1 MPCKNFPQNRNRSGR
16 IRLFTVNPSEGEPMT
31 SHIAKPLYKTAIAD
45 FSTHMDIGQLNYA
58 NYEGMCLG
66 PKLNDGRQTLILI
79 NDSQTGAGNSLYRL
93 KDYIKIII
101 L

>member
-1 MPCKNFPQNRNRSGR
+1 
-16 IRLFTVNPSEGEPMT
+16 
-31 SHIAKPLYKTAIAD
+31 
-45 FSTHMDIGQLNYA
+45 MDIGQLNYA

-79 NDSQTGAGNSLYRL
+79 NDSQAGAGNSLYRL